1 MSDLQHPL
9 EDTPALLSRLHEA
22 ERRARLAAEEA
33 LERLRA
39 NQKQAEDER
48 AAMLLKEQ
56 EARIAAESANR
67 AKDRFL
73 AVLSHELRT
82 PLNSMLGW
90 TRVLQ
95 EQAHDRATAEH
106 ALGVLERN
114 VRHQLQLIND
124 LLDVSRIVSGKLNVA
139 LAPVDLAPVI
149 EMAIDAARGLAEA
162 RSISLTS
169 ELEPITTKVLGDAER
184 LQQVVSNLLTNA
196 LKFTPEGGRVAVRL
210 DRVGTRARVTV
221 ADTGSGIPPES
232 LPHVFDRFWQADSS
246 DTRAHGGLGLG
257 LAIVRHLVA
266 AHGGVVRAES
276 AGEGKGATFIV
287 ELPTTIGAHPSAL
300 PPAVSPIESRPR
312 ILPRLDHVRVL
323 VVDDDADTLE
333 LFNRVLKRQGAVVG
347 TAATV
352 REAVEASDELDPH
365 VIVSDISMPGA
376 DGFQLIELIKKRRG
390 EITDLPFIAV
400 TAYARAD
407 ARDQI
412 LAAGFRRHLAK
423 PVEPADL
430 ITTVATLVSSR
441 LVKNA
446 TG

>member
-1 MSDLQHPL
+1 M
-9 EDTPALLSRLHEA
+9 
-22 ERRARLAAEEA
+22 AAEEA

-39 NQKQAEDER
+39 NQKQAENER

-56 EARIAAESANR
+56 EARITAESANR

-95 EQAHDRATAEH
+95 EQAHDRATVEH
-106 ALGVLERN
+106 ALGVLDRN
-114 VRHQLQLIND
+114 VRQQLQLIND
-124 LLDVSRIVSGKLNVA
+124 LLDVSRIVSGKLNVS
-139 LAPVDLAPVI
+139 LAPVELVSVI

-162 RSISLTS
+162 RNISLSS
-169 ELEPITTKVLGDAER
+169 ELEPITTKVSGDAER

-287 ELPTTIGAHPSAL
+287 ELPTIGAHPGAL

-312 ILPRLDHVRVL
+312 TLPRLDHVRVL

-333 LFNRVLKRQGAVVG
+333 LFNRVLERQGAVVG

-352 REAVEASDELDPH
+352 REAVEAADEFDPH

-376 DGFQLIELIKKRRG
+376 DGFELIELIKKRRG
-390 EITDLPFIAV
+390 KVTDLPFIAV

-430 ITTVATLVSSR
+430 VTTVAALVSSR